1 MSDNIL
7 KEIFLFVPKYFSSS
21 VLYYKFMEVSQGKR
35 PHRNYS
41 ILPCETLPCD
51 ILPCDMLPCD
61 ILWKYICIQNRFRMQ
76 IKFFFWLSSS
86 FHTLVLI

>member
-7 KEIFLFVPKYFSSS
+7 KESFLFVPKFFSPS
-21 VLYYKFMEVSQGKR
+21 VLCYEFMEVSQGKR
-35 PHRNYS
+35 PHRNFS

-61 ILWKYICIQNRFRMQ
+61 IVPCDIL
-76 IKFFFWLSSS
+76 
-86 FHTLVLI
+86 LVTYYLVIYYFVPY